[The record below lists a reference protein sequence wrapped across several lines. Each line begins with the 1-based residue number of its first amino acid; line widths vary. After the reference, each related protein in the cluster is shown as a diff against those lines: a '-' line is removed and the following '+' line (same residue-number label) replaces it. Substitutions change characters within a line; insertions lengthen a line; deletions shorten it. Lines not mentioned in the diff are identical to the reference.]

1 MGGYPAP
8 PQPPPGYGP
17 PPLDAGGARC
27 VMGHAIPPGGSYCL
41 EGGHPIAMEQGHGDA
56 LGATAFAPPPP
67 APPPNPYG
75 PPPELPKPPPAAG
88 TPARSGGTS
97 AKTAERR
104 ALAGFLVSYQ
114 DDALGKFWPLYQ
126 GRNLVGRAETG
137 QDVDVPIG
145 HGTTSTRH
153 AQIDCDGGR
162 FIITDMGSTNG
173 TFHNE
178 DAIGFQ
184 GKRELRDGDKL
195 RFGGYTVVVFNA
207 AARCA

>member
-1 MGGYPAP
+1 MGGGQTA
-8 PQPPPGYGP
+8 
-17 PPLDAGGARC
+17 GARC

-41 EGGHPIAMEQGHGDA
+41 EGGHPIAAEPGGDA
-56 LGATAFAPPPP
+56 FGATAFAPSAGP
-67 APPPNPYG
+67 AAQPY
-75 PPPELPKPPPAAG
+75 ELPKPPPAAG
-88 TPARSGGTS
+88 APARNPAGAS
-97 AKTAERR
+97 AR

-114 DDALGKFWPLYQ
+114 DDAMGRFWPIYQ
-126 GRNLVGRAETG
+126 GKNLVGRAETG
-137 QDVDVPIG
+137 QEVDIPIG

-153 AQIDCDGGR
+153 AQVDCDGAR
-162 FIITDMGSTNG
+162 FIVSDLGSTNG

-178 DAIGFQ
+178 EPIGFQ